1 MMRQRALV
9 TFTLGPLALWIIY
22 QGGWWYF
29 IPMTALLLIATVEY
43 HNLTRRMGL
52 QPVLWLMLP
61 GVLAQLVAAQ
71 WPQWG
76 IGGVAAF
83 VTLVAFTLY
92 AIWAYEKKAS
102 PLVSAD
108 WLSMIAGVVLLGW
121 LGGHFLRL
129 RLITPDDTLAWKW
142 TALAMLTT
150 WFADTWAYLIGKFVA
165 GRFIFGR
172 HRLSPRTS
180 PNKTIEGYLA
190 GILLGT
196 PTTYLIG
203 VLLFKLPLFPVL
215 ALGLLTSSL
224 GTAGDLSMSLLKRDA
239 GVKDSSNL
247 FPGHG
252 GALDRIDSLVWS
264 AAIAY
269 YLLLFVGVAA

>member
-43 HNLTRRMGL
+43 YNLTRRMGL
-52 QPVLWLMLP
+52 RPVLWLMLP

-76 IGGVAAF
+76 IGGAAAF

-92 AIWAYEKKAS
+92 AIWAYEKKVS

-196 PTTYLIG
+196 PPTYLIG

-215 ALGLLTSSL
+215 ALGLLTSIL

>member
-29 IPMTALLLIATVEY
+29 IPMTALLLAATVEY
-43 HNLTRRMGL
+43 TNLTRRMGL
-52 QPVLWLMLP
+52 RPVLGLMLP

-71 WPQWG
+71 WPQSNLAG
-76 IGGVAAF
+76 PLAF
-83 VTLVAFTLY
+83 VTLVALTLY
-92 AIWAYEKKAS
+92 AIWAYEKQVS

-108 WLSMIAGVVLLGW
+108 WLTMIAGIALLGW

-129 RLITPDDTLAWKW
+129 RLITPVDMAWRW

-165 GRFIFGR
+165 GRFIIGR

-180 PNKTIEGYLA
+180 PNKTVEGYLA
-190 GILLGT
+190 GVVLGT

-203 VLLFKLPLFPVL
+203 VFLLQLPPFPVL
-215 ALGLLTSSL
+215 ALGLVASIVS
-224 GTAGDLSMSLLKRDA
+224 TAGDLSMSLLKRDA
-239 GVKDSSNL
+239 GVKDSSHL

-264 AAIAY
+264 VAIAY
-269 YLLLFVGVAA
+269 YLLIFLGVAA